1 MKTFMFA
8 AMKMLVYN
16 IMVIK
21 GSFQKNTS
29 SFVIHLHIV
38 CVLFSSMQQDVLSRK
53 RNRLVKKSK
62 TAKASTSSQRLEA
75 ELSFLNEQAT
85 GK

>member
-1 MKTFMFA
+1 M
-8 AMKMLVYN
+8 
-16 IMVIK
+16 
-21 GSFQKNTS
+21 
-29 SFVIHLHIV
+29 IHLYIV
-38 CVLFSSMQQDVLSRK
+38 CVLFSFMQQDVLSRK

-62 TAKASTSSQRLEA
+62 TAKASASSQRLEA

>member
-1 MKTFMFA
+1 M
-8 AMKMLVYN
+8 
-16 IMVIK
+16 
-21 GSFQKNTS
+21 
-29 SFVIHLHIV
+29 IHLHIV

-62 TAKASTSSQRLEA
+62 TAKASASSQRLEA